1 MVIATIIVIAI
12 VICFGLRSWNKRRD
26 GDRSY
31 DKGYDNGYADGYNDD
46 DSYSDR
52 DYSESI
58 LNGEDF
64 EIQVE
69 RKLAKLKQAG
79 ARLIRDCYLRWNNG
93 ATTQIDIIL
102 IFRSGIYVIECKD
115 YSGWIFAN
123 CSHDYWTQTLPYGW
137 QGDSTKNRFY
147 NPIKQNQNHI
157 KCIRQKL
164 GKYSTVPM
172 HNIIVFS
179 DYCEFKKIENDSS
192 AWIVKVED
200 LYRIIWQ
207 IEQET
212 EPRLTEDDIEWI
224 SLKLTSDEVSG
235 DSVVAEHV
243 LNVNR
248 IKQQKVREQY
258 STGNTCPRCGAPL
271 VLRDGQYGRFYGCMR
286 YPTCKYTRKQQ

>member
-1 MVIATIIVIAI
+1 MEFVTIIVLAI
-12 VICFGLRSWNKRRD
+12 VIYIGFRLWKKHRNI
-26 GDRSY
+26 Y
-31 DKGYDNGYADGYNDD
+31 DKGYDY
-46 DSYSDR
+46 SYPDR

-79 ARLIRDCYLRWNNG
+79 ARVIRDCYLRWNNG
-93 ATTQIDIIL
+93 STTQIDIIL

-123 CSHDYWTQTLPYGW
+123 SSHDYWTQTLRYGW

-164 GKYSTVPM
+164 DRYRTVPM

-179 DYCEFKKIENDSS
+179 DYCEFMRIENDSS
-192 AWIVKVED
+192 AWIIKAED
-200 LYRIIWQ
+200 LYRTIWQ

-212 EPRLTEDDIEWI
+212 EPSLTDDDIEWI
-224 SLKLTSDEVSG
+224 YSKLTDDEVSG
-235 DSVVAEHV
+235 DSVVAEHI

-248 IKQQKVREQY
+248 IKQQKLREQY
-258 STGNTCPRCGAPL
+258 STGTICPRCGAPL
-271 VLRDGQYGRFYGCMR
+271 VLRNGQYGRFYGCMR
-286 YPTCKYTRKQQ
+286 YPECKYTRKQ